1 MVESMLKGEVI
12 PATVDDIPDW
22 MELVDIVKN
31 NFPGLE
37 KESYL
42 ATLRRNIA
50 RKTALCYKENGKI
63 AGILLFSPDQNCLS
77 CIAVHPDYRRI
88 GIATK
93 LIDKMLVLLQPDSD
107 ITVTTF
113 RECDEKGIAPRKL
126 YKKLGFE
133 EAELLMEFGYP
144 VQKFVLHPNNL
155 ENVLGVKRTEVKL
168 APYREIYNLLFARE
182 KQKISEAI
190 GENVIQICH
199 VGSTAIVGAISKP
212 LLDISVCVRDVN
224 SIDIHAMEALGYECM
239 GEYGIPGRCYF
250 VKRKDGDISTHHVHC
265 FTEGHE
271 NLVNQL
277 LFRDYLNTHPDA
289 VNEYNELKLSLLEK
303 YPKER
308 RKYTESKADFII
320 GIIKLAQ
327 KDNCN
332 RIDKI

>member
-1 MVESMLKGEVI
+1 MLKGEVI

-126 YKKLGFE
+126 YKKFGFE
-133 EAELLMEFGYP
+133 EAEVFTEFGYP
-144 VQKFVLHPNNL
+144 VQKFILRPSNL
-155 ENVLGVKRTEVKL
+155 EHILGVKRTEVKL
-168 APYREIYNLLFARE
+168 VPYREVYNLLFVLE
-182 KQKISEAI
+182 SKKIADAI
-190 GENVIQICH
+190 GNNVIRIYH
-199 VGSTAIVGAISKP
+199 VGSTAIVGAIAKP
-212 LLDISVCVRDVN
+212 LLDISICVRDIN
-224 SIDIHAMEALGYECM
+224 TIDIHAMETLGYECM
-239 GEYGIPGRCYF
+239 GEHGIPGRCYF

-265 FTEGHE
+265 FTQGHE

-289 VNEYNELKLSLLEK
+289 VREYNELKLSLFQK

-308 RKYTESKADFII
+308 LKYTEGKTEFIKK
-320 GIIKLAQ
+320 IIKLAQ
-327 KDNCN
+327 S
-332 RIDKI
+332 DKCSNV